1 MSSGATLCIL
11 FVITNIEIVHI
22 KYPLF
27 GLSQS
32 HKPSFFENKAYR
44 LDKML
49 ALHPLTDI
57 P

>member
-1 MSSGATLCIL
+1 MSSGATLCIP